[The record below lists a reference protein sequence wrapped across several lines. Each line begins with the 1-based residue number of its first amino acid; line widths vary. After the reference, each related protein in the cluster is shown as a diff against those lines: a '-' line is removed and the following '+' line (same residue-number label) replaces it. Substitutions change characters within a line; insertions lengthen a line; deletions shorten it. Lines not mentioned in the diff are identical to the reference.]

1 MAEFLVVRLGA
12 DEESPASWIVADS
25 NGTRRSEARSGS
37 LSEAAEGVGDRD
49 VIVLVPA
56 TDTAT
61 LTVDL
66 PARGARL
73 RAALPYALEEHVAD
87 EIEELHFAAGERF
100 PSGRL
105 PVVVVAHRRMQ
116 GWLERLQAAG
126 IRPARLV
133 PENHG
138 LAYVPNTLSLL
149 VSENQVMFNDGEEL
163 EFVMQD
169 VRPADALAAVGVVA
183 ADESGEA
190 TSSRHLLVY
199 CEPED
204 QRLYE
209 SDWTFLRGKLDT
221 VDINLLA
228 DGTLPRLAV
237 TVASGAGVNLLQ
249 GQYGEKTDAGAVLR
263 PWRYAAALLLALG
276 IVGLAGKGVDYF
288 RLAAEESALKEQ
300 FVTEYRKIR
309 PNDTGEVLDPM
320 GTVVSIR
327 RALGGSASSDPVF
340 LPSLQQ
346 LADAVRDNDAA
357 AIQAISYRAGVI
369 DVRLTAPDV
378 ATLDRIRQSVS
389 KSARFTASIQSTDRV
404 GDRVN
409 SRIQIREAGS

>member
-1 MAEFLVVRLGA
+1 MTEYLVIRLSTDKNA
-12 DEESPASWIVADS
+12 QATWMVAGSD
-25 NGTRRSEARSGS
+25 GTRRGVPKAGPLEDAAHEA
-37 LSEAAEGVGDRD
+37 GDRP

-56 TDTAT
+56 AHTST
-61 LTVDL
+61 LSVDL

-73 RAALPYALEEHVAD
+73 RAALPFAMEDHVAG
-87 EIEELHFAAGERF
+87 EIEDLHFAAGERF
-100 PSGRL
+100 ASGRL
-105 PVVVVAHRRMQ
+105 PVVVVAHARMQ
-116 GWLERLQAAG
+116 DWLERLQESG
-126 IRPARLV
+126 ISPARLV

-138 LAYVPNTLSLL
+138 LPYVPNTLSMLA
-149 VSENQVMFNDGEEL
+149 SEGQLMFNDGSEL
-163 EFVMQD
+163 EFVMQE
-169 VRPADALAAVGVVA
+169 VRPVDALTAAGVLDTDEPEGA
-183 ADESGEA
+183 ALP
-190 TSSRHLLVY
+190 RHLLVY
-199 CEPED
+199 CGSED
-204 QRLYE
+204 QQLFE
-209 SDWTFLRGKLDT
+209 SDWTALRQELDG

-228 DGTLPRLAV
+228 DGVLPRLAV
-237 TVASGAGVNLLQ
+237 TVASGAGIDLLQ
-249 GQYGEKTDAGAVLR
+249 GRYGEKTDVGAVLR
-263 PWRYAAALLLALG
+263 PWRYAAALLLVLG

-300 FVTEYRKIR
+300 FAVEYRKIR

-327 RALGGSASSDPVF
+327 RALGGAASADPVF

-346 LADAVRDNDAA
+346 LALAIRDNEAA
-357 AIQAISYRAGVI
+357 AIQAISYRAGVV

-389 KSARFTASIQSTDRV
+389 ESARFTASIQSTDRI

>member
-1 MAEFLVVRLGA
+1 MAEFLVIRLGA
-12 DEESPASWIVADS
+12 DKESAASWIVADS
-25 NGTRRSEARSGS
+25 NGTRRSAPRTGP
-37 LSEAAEGVGDRD
+37 LAEAAQDVGDRA

-56 TDTAT
+56 TDTST
-61 LTVDL
+61 LTADL
-66 PARGARL
+66 PARGGRL
-73 RAALPYALEEHVAD
+73 RSALPYALEDHVAD
-87 EIEELHFAAGERF
+87 EIEDLHFAAGERF

-105 PVVVVAHRRMQ
+105 PVVVVARAKMQ
-116 GWLERLQAAG
+116 DWLDRLEEAG
-126 IRPARLV
+126 IRPTRLV

-149 VSENQVMFNDGEEL
+149 ASGGQVIFNDGSEL

-169 VRPADALAAVGVVA
+169 VGPADALAAAGVLS
-183 ADESGEA
+183 ADETGDA

-199 CEPED
+199 CETAD
-204 QRLYE
+204 QQQYD
-209 SDWTFLRGKLDT
+209 SDWTFLRGQLDG

-228 DGTLPRLAV
+228 DGVLPRLAV

-249 GQYGEKTDAGAVLR
+249 GRYGESTDAAAVLR

-276 IVGLAGKGVDYF
+276 ILGLAGKGVDYF

-300 FVTEYRKIR
+300 FAAEYRKIR
-309 PNDTGEVLDPM
+309 PNDSGEVLDPM
-320 GTVVSIR
+320 GTVISIR
-327 RALGGSASSDPVF
+327 RALGGSASADPVF

-346 LADAVRDNDAA
+346 LAIAVRDNNAA
-357 AIQAISYRAGVI
+357 AIQAISYRAGVV

-389 KSARFTASIQSTDRV
+389 DSARFTASIQSTDRV